1 MFFGKKLPKNLEGI
15 ENSCTFASAFAQKL
29 GFEAKNEFFE
39 RFTQTEVVQEAS
51 AYYIIGTWVE
61 ETNRLILEILDSR
74 SETETRPEIIQFSEQ
89 REQSSSLELPS
100 RERES

>member
-39 RFTQTEVVQEAS
+39 RFT
-51 AYYIIGTWVE
+51 
-61 ETNRLILEILDSR
+61 
-74 SETETRPEIIQFSEQ
+74 
-89 REQSSSLELPS
+89 
-100 RERES
+100 